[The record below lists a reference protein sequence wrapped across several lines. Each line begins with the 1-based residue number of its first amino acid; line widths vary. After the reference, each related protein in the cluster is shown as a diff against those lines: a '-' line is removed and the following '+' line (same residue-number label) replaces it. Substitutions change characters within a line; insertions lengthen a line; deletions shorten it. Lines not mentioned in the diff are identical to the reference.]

1 LTVSFGMLIEGQTR
15 QLIPSPRERLD
26 IRNVLSCVKMAH
38 FFVKKLIDEDVAGV
52 AGTSQD
58 CNQHTPG

>member
-38 FFVKKLIDEDVAGV
+38 FFCKEV
-52 AGTSQD
+52 
-58 CNQHTPG
+58 N